1 MDERATDKAEA
12 WQKNCMAILGN
23 GEIAVCIKPG
33 PWHGWLFEKHPDGQ
47 WVSVEKLQTGPMT
60 PEGHPLATLSAIP
73 AAQGER
79 AGLTAE
85 ERRYAERMRK
95 WIAEGPRSLGSEHF
109 GRLLV
114 IIDRLTGAKP

>member
-79 AGLTAE
+79 AGLTDE
-85 ERRYAERMRK
+85 EQRFVAALQKQVAIPNSPTYRQ
-95 WIAEGPRSLGSEHF
+95 IS
-109 GRLLV
+109 RLLE
-114 IIDRLTGAKP
+114 IIARLTGAKP